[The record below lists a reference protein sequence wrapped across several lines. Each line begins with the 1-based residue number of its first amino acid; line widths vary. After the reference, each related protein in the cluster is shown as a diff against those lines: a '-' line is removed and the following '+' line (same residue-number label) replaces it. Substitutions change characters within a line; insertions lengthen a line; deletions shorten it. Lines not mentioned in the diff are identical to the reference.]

1 MFTFKQ
7 IFLLNFH
14 CLTYSAMGGEGG
26 AEGGIRES
34 YFLKKKIEKG
44 KGKEVT

>member
-1 MFTFKQ
+1 MIETRQ
-7 IFLLNFH
+7 LRVTN
-14 CLTYSAMGGEGG
+14 GGEGG

-34 YFLKKKIEKG
+34 YFLKKIEKG

>member
-1 MFTFKQ
+1 MIETRQ
-7 IFLLNFH
+7 LRVTN
-14 CLTYSAMGGEGG
+14 GGEGG